1 MLRQRIW
8 CSAWCVALI
17 ATLSVASAQQGQG
30 GGRGRGFGGGG
41 FGFGGPQGKLQLIA
55 AEPVQKELA
64 LETAQVDKLKALGEE
79 VRKESEALRGTVDF
93 QGLRELPEEE
103 RNKKLAELREKG
115 LEATRKVNE
124 KFLPKLDE
132 ILNDGQKERLGQ
144 ITLQVAG
151 LTENL
156 RNEDVSKKLNITPE
170 QKEKLAGIAK
180 TYRDKQAA
188 LGGQG
193 QGGDFQQRFAQMREL
208 NDARDKELKGVLTA
222 EQTAELDKL
231 LGKPFDVSQL
241 RRGRGPGGPGGGPG
255 GPGGRPAGRPQ
266 QDTKA

>member
-30 GGRGRGFGGGG
+30 GGRGRGFGGG
-41 FGFGGPQGKLQLIA
+41 FGGPQGKLQLIA

-64 LETAQVDKLKALGEE
+64 LETAQVDKLKTLGEE
-79 VRKESEALRGTVDF
+79 VRKEMESLRGTFDF
-93 QGLRELPEEE
+93 QGLRDLPEEE
-103 RNKKLAELREKG
+103 RNKKLAEMREKG
-115 LEATRKVNE
+115 QEVTRKVNE
-124 KFLPKLDE
+124 KFLPKVDE

-156 RNEDVSKKLNITPE
+156 RDEEVAKKLNITAE

-208 NDARDKELKGVLTA
+208 NDARDKELKAALTA

-231 LGKPFDVSQL
+231 YGKPFDVSQL
-241 RRGRGPGGPGGGPG
+241 RRGRGGPGGGPG
-255 GPGGRPAGRPQ
+255 GGGRPQR
-266 QDTKA
+266 DTKA